1 MSQNLKEKTLSQEVP
16 APSAASQETTQG
28 GDLSEFDERIRLA
41 LHAAAEKKAL
51 EPTVLDLR
59 GIASFT
65 DFFLITTG
73 TNRRQVQ
80 AISDEVVEQL
90 KRAGTRAARVE
101 GYQTAEWIL
110 VDYGDFVVHV
120 FDEKA
125 RRFYDLERLWREG
138 KRVDISAEQFRSEI
152 SKFKSEIVSKAEG
165 DVSQPDQSERDTSQA
180 ANQTERGDIPRS
192 PKDL

>member
-1 MSQNLKEKTLSQEVP
+1 MSQKLKEKSLCPEVQ
-16 APSAASQETTQG
+16 AASSGSRTG
-28 GDLSEFDERIRLA
+28 KYSGDLSEFDERIRRS

-59 GIASFT
+59 DIASFT
-65 DFFLITTG
+65 DFFVITTG

-110 VDYGDFVVHV
+110 IDYGDFVVHV

-125 RRFYDLERLWREG
+125 RRFYDLERLWREA
-138 KRVDISAEQFRSEI
+138 KRVDVSPEQLGSLR
-152 SKFKSEIVSKAEG
+152 
-165 DVSQPDQSERDTSQA
+165 
-180 ANQTERGDIPRS
+180 TE
-192 PKDL
+192 